1 MSLFRQG
8 SLFTLQELFN
18 LEMNQRFQSI
28 FETLDI
34 QPVITV
40 VSKKALS
47 GAPTKLN
54 YHAMVYSLVAR
65 LLDKIPTIKDLVKR
79 LRYDTMFRLECG
91 FTLSDAIPS
100 EASYSRMIAKI
111 KESNILERIHES
123 IILQAIEEGFIT
135 DNTVAIDA
143 THIEARDK
151 SIASKKE
158 KVLPKK
164 RGRKTKA
171 EQVKYQQEKQQR
183 EEQLTL
189 YEKPIE
195 AQLDASLEDLRLK
208 VPRNPQWGIKKN
220 SDGKNV
226 FWYGYK
232 GHFAVGAS
240 SQYILQSLFS
250 SGNLNDGKAAI
261 PLIKGI
267 KEKLPTIPVEHI
279 TLDAGYDSPAIYQQI
294 HNIGSHS
301 VIAYNKR
308 REQELIGFDKHFAP
322 TCVREH
328 SYRYDSYDHKYQTLK
343 YTSPK
348 ECKECSLKHDSL
360 CQKVYKIKTTS
371 DLRKYCFPARGSQSW
386 KDIYKKRT
394 SVERVIGYL
403 KEYFQL
409 NNIRHC
415 TGSKAKVHFDLCVLV
430 YNAAK
435 LACDRMNKK
444 ALQQAA

>member
-8 SLFTLQELFN
+8 SLFTLQELFD
-18 LEMNQRFQSI
+18 LEINQRFQQV

-34 QPVITV
+34 QPVIAV
-40 VSKKALS
+40 VSKKALR

-65 LLDKIPTIKDLVKR
+65 LLDRIPTIKDLVRR
-79 LRYDTMFRLECG
+79 LRYDIMFRLECG

-111 KESNILERIHES
+111 QESTILERLHES
-123 IILQAIEEGFIT
+123 IIVQAIEEGFIT

-158 KVLPKK
+158 KPLPKK

-171 EQVKYQQEKQQR
+171 EQAKYQQEKQQR

-189 YEKPIE
+189 YERTIE
-195 AQLDASLEDLRLK
+195 AQLDASLEDLRAE
-208 VPRNPQWGIKKN
+208 VPKDPQWGIKKN

-267 KEKLPTIPVEHI
+267 KE
-279 TLDAGYDSPAIYQQI
+279 SYQ
-294 HNIGSHS
+294 
-301 VIAYNKR
+301 R
-308 REQELIGFDKHFAP
+308 
-322 TCVREH
+322 
-328 SYRYDSYDHKYQTLK
+328 
-343 YTSPK
+343 
-348 ECKECSLKHDSL
+348 SL
-360 CQKVYKIKTTS
+360 
-371 DLRKYCFPARGSQSW
+371 
-386 KDIYKKRT
+386 
-394 SVERVIGYL
+394 
-403 KEYFQL
+403 L
-409 NNIRHC
+409 N
-415 TGSKAKVHFDLCVLV
+415 T
-430 YNAAK
+430 
-435 LACDRMNKK
+435 
-444 ALQQAA
+444 